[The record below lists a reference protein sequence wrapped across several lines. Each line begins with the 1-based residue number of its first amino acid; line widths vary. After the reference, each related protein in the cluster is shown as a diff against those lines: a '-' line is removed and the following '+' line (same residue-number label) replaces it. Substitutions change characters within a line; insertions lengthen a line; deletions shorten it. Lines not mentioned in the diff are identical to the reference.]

1 MLNILTYLKNK
12 NMKLSVIIPTLN
24 NKGGI
29 KYLLNYFKNKPYEIV
44 VVDNKKKNLGFAGV
58 VNKGA
63 RVDIK

>member
-1 MLNILTYLKNK
+1 MLNILTYSENK
-12 NMKLSVIIPTLN
+12 NMDLSVIIPTLN
-24 NKGGI
+24 NNEGL
-29 KYLLNYFKNKPYEIV
+29 KYLLNFFKNKQYEVV